1 MSEQTVFDRILVS
14 LHEAMLDDA
23 YWPETV
29 ALMDEA
35 CGATGNELVIAEG
48 IGDDVDILLAW
59 FYYGDQRRED
69 LEREYF
75 EVYHSQDERLPRLR
89 QWPDSRVVHVTDLYT
104 EEELR
109 TSPTY
114 NEMLYRTGTQNA
126 LNVRVDGPY
135 ESRIIW
141 AIADPIEPGGWA
153 PDQIEMVER
162 LLPHIRQFFRIRQTL
177 VSAEALGTSLAGLL
191 DNTRI
196 GVIYLDRRGRIVE
209 ANDRA
214 RGFLR
219 QGDGLLDR
227 DGFLRARLPATDA
240 DLQRLLA
247 GAPPVLGG
255 GDIGGSITVRRWP
268 GRLRLALHVSPV
280 GNRQAEFSAHRVA
293 ALALIVEPGDQP
305 RIDPD
310 FVASILGLT
319 PAESQVAVSL
329 AEGRTIRDIAAATRR
344 QESTVR
350 WFMKQV
356 YNKLGISRQADLVRL
371 VLSLAEFPRPR
382 R

>member
-23 YWPETV
+23 HWPSTA
-29 ALMDEA
+29 ALIDEA
-35 CGATGNELVIAEG
+35 CGATGNELVAAEG
-48 IGDDVDILLAW
+48 TGDDVDILLAW
-59 FYYGDQRRED
+59 FYYGGQRRED

-89 QWPDSRVVHVTDLYT
+89 QLPDSRVVHVTDLYT

-114 NEMLYRTGTQNA
+114 NEMLRRAGTQNA
-126 LNVRVDGPY
+126 LNVRMDGPY
-135 ESRIIW
+135 GSRIIW
-141 AIADPIEPGGWA
+141 AIADPIEADGWA

-196 GVIYLDRRGRIVE
+196 GVIHLDRRGRIVE

-247 GAPPVLGG
+247 GALPTFGG
-255 GDIGGSITVRRWP
+255 GDLSGSIAVRHSP

-293 ALALIVEPGDQP
+293 ALALIVEPGSQP

-310 FVASILGLT
+310 LVASILGLT

-344 QESTVR
+344 QESTIR

>member
-23 YWPETV
+23 HWPSTA
-29 ALMDEA
+29 ALIDEA
-35 CGATGNELVIAEG
+35 CGATGNELVVAEG

-59 FYYGDQRRED
+59 FYYGGQRRED

-89 QWPDSRVVHVTDLYT
+89 QLPDSRVVHVTDLYT

-114 NEMLYRTGTQNA
+114 NEMLRRAGTQNA
-126 LNVRVDGPY
+126 LNVRMDGPY
-135 ESRIIW
+135 GSRIIW
-141 AIADPIEPGGWA
+141 AIADPIEADGWA

-196 GVIYLDRRGRIVE
+196 GVIHLDRRGRIVE

-247 GAPPVLGG
+247 GALPTFGG
-255 GDIGGSITVRRWP
+255 GDLSGSIAVRHSP
-268 GRLRLALHVSPV
+268 GRLRLALHVNPV

-293 ALALIVEPGDQP
+293 ALALIVEPGSQP

-310 FVASILGLT
+310 LVASILGLT

-344 QESTVR
+344 QESTIR

>member
-1 MSEQTVFDRILVS
+1 MSEQTIFDRVMVS

-23 YWPETV
+23 RWPATA
-29 ALMDEA
+29 ALIDEA

-48 IGDDVDILLAW
+48 VGGDVDVLLAW
-59 FYYGDQRRED
+59 FYQGGQRRED

-89 QWPDSRVVHVTDLYT
+89 QLPDGRVVKVTDLYT

-114 NEMLYRTGTQNA
+114 NEMLRRAGTQNA
-126 LNVRVDGPY
+126 LNVRMDGPNGC
-135 ESRIIW
+135 RIIW
-141 AIADPIEPGGWA
+141 AIADPVEAGGWSA
-153 PDQIEMVER
+153 DQIDMVER
-162 LLPHIRQFFRIRQTL
+162 LSPHIRHFFRIRQAL
-177 VSAEALGTSLAGLL
+177 ASAEVLGESLAGLL
-191 DNTRI
+191 DNTRV
-196 GVIYLDRRGRIVE
+196 GVIHLDRRGRILE

-214 RGFLR
+214 RGFLQ

-227 DGFLRARLPATDA
+227 DGFLHARLQATDA

-247 GAPPVLGG
+247 GALPIFGT
-255 GDIGGSITVRRWP
+255 GDVGGSIAVRRSP
-268 GRLRLALHVSPV
+268 GSLRLALHVSPV
-280 GNRQAEFSAHRVA
+280 GNREAEFGAHRVA
-293 ALALIVEPGDQP
+293 ALALIAEPGGQP
-305 RIDPD
+305 PIDPAV
-310 FVASILGLT
+310 VASVLGLT
-319 PAESQVAVSL
+319 TAESQVAASL
-329 AEGRTIRDIAAATRR
+329 AEGRTIRDIAAATQR

-350 WFMKQV
+350 WFIKQA

-382 R
+382 W

>member
-1 MSEQTVFDRILVS
+1 MSEQSVFDDILAS

-23 YWPETV
+23 YWPETA
-29 ALMDEA
+29 ALIDEA
-35 CGATGNELVIAEG
+35 CGATGNELVVAEG
-48 IGDDVDILLAW
+48 VGDDVDILLAW
-59 FYYGDQRRED
+59 FYHGGQRRED
-69 LEREYF
+69 LEQEYF
-75 EVYHSQDERLPRLR
+75 EVYHSRDERLPRLR
-89 QWPDSRVVHVTDLYT
+89 QLPDSRVVHVTDLYT

-109 TSPTY
+109 ASPTY
-114 NEMLYRTGTQNA
+114 NEMLRRAGTQNA
-126 LNVRVDGPY
+126 LNVRMDGPHGC
-135 ESRIIW
+135 RIVW
-141 AIADPIEPGGWA
+141 AIAGPIEAGGWA

-162 LLPHIRQFFRIRQTL
+162 LLPHIRQFFRIRQAL

-196 GVIYLDRRGRIVE
+196 GVIHLDRRGQIVE
-209 ANDRA
+209 VNDRA
-214 RGFLR
+214 RGILR
-219 QGDGLLDR
+219 QGDGLLNR

-247 GAPPVLGG
+247 GALPIFGA
-255 GDIGGSITVRRWP
+255 GDIGGSITVRRRP
-268 GRLRLALHVSPV
+268 GLMRLALHVSPV
-280 GNRQAEFSAHRVA
+280 GDRQAEFSAHRVA

-305 RIDPD
+305 RIAPD

-329 AEGRTIRDIAAATRR
+329 AEGRTIRDIAAETRR

-371 VLSLAEFPRPR
+371 ILSLAEFPRPR
-382 R
+382 